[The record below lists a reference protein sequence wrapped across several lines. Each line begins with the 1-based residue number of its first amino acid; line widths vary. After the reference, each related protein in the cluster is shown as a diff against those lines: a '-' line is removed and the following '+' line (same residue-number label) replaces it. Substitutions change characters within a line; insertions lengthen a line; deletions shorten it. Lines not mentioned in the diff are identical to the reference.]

1 MAALLEA
8 LPLFH
13 LLTPLPG
20 MGVRTTAAVIVAIGD
35 GSGFRTAG
43 HLASYAAARGTG
55 RRRPGLGA
63 ERAGRVAAAAE
74 ETLHRVAS
82 CVGLGWAVPLAG
94 VLSARGKWT
103 WRCSTSTWRPRSRS
117 ARARISVRPLALFR
131 TKKSITSQPSSEAM
145 DDPSG

>member
-8 LPLFH
+8 LPFFH

-63 ERAGRVAAAAE
+63 ERAGRVAAARRKRRFIGWPPAWGWGG
-74 ETLHRVAS
+74 RCRRRAS
-82 CVGLGWAVPLAG
+82 
-94 VLSARGKWT
+94 
-103 WRCSTSTWRPRSRS
+103 
-117 ARARISVRPLALFR
+117 
-131 TKKSITSQPSSEAM
+131 
-145 DDPSG
+145 